1 MAARLGACF
10 LPTSIN
16 LTLHG
21 IIVSEKCLMHVGAKV
36 LNRCY
41 LLRYYA
47 CFITR
52 KPEKIDFFIIRVRL
66 SSSNIVLRV
75 VCRLHLYEAQR
86 LFSVYH
92 VFPRHT
98 GNVDIKSGLA
108 LLAYSDFN
116 FIVFLLIFLL

>member
-1 MAARLGACF
+1 
-10 LPTSIN
+10 
-16 LTLHG
+16 
-21 IIVSEKCLMHVGAKV
+21 MHVGAKV